1 MKNKRDLWC
10 LKILGT
16 EAQVKDTV
24 ISLTY
29 KNEHV
34 YVHVNVHSRNLLS
47 SLINQTNWWEKNEL
61 HYHEQKL
68 VIKVIYKT
76 RTFPGNCMKITAF
89 VKLRYIAHLKNVKEK
104 NVNKKIN
111 KNENLLIF

>member
-10 LKILGT
+10 SKILGT
-16 EAQVKDTV
+16 EAQVQDTV

-47 SLINQTNWWEKNEL
+47 SLINQNQLMRK
-61 HYHEQKL
+61 KL
-68 VIKVIYKT
+68 
-76 RTFPGNCMKITAF
+76 ITLSWA
-89 VKLRYIAHLKNVKEK
+89 ETC
-104 NVNKKIN
+104 NKSY
-111 KNENLLIF
+111 L

>member
-1 MKNKRDLWC
+1 M
-10 LKILGT
+10 
-16 EAQVKDTV
+16 
-24 ISLTY
+24 
-29 KNEHV
+29 
-34 YVHVNVHSRNLLS
+34 
-47 SLINQTNWWEKNEL
+47 
-61 HYHEQKL
+61 QKL